1 MCEYNSAFSV
11 WRDTVEWYTTASKIT
26 EIERGN
32 LLGLTD
38 NHSYSYHSSWASVGV
53 MAYIKW
59 LKMKNGVS

>member
-1 MCEYNSAFSV
+1 MGKFDFSSRDSAFSV

-38 NHSYSYHSSWASVGV
+38 NHRDSIHEH
-53 MAYIKW
+53 
-59 LKMKNGVS
+59 